1 MADTYA
7 TRLKQLI
14 DSAQDKDA
22 VKTSI
27 GARLYAN
34 STMMGNQARLPT
46 SSKDAEI
53 NTIIAEFEGD
63 AEMSSDVEDALKKI
77 GGRRRRKT
85 RKSKK
90 SRRGGV
96 DEDPSNPIQQPTGA
110 NSIPATNPV
119 NVPSIGPDPPVR
131 RPRISSTGTM
141 IAEDGGRRRRRT
153 TRKLR
158 KSRTYSRRR

>member
-34 STMMGNQARLPT
+34 STMTGNQARLPT

-90 SRRGGV
+90 SRRGGNAEEELAKKRAEKERLAAMAGPD
-96 DEDPSNPIQQPTGA
+96 DETPGPPVQTTSPPSSQDPS
-110 NSIPATNPV
+110 
-119 NVPSIGPDPPVR
+119 
-131 RPRISSTGTM
+131 
-141 IAEDGGRRRRRT
+141 GGRRRRRT